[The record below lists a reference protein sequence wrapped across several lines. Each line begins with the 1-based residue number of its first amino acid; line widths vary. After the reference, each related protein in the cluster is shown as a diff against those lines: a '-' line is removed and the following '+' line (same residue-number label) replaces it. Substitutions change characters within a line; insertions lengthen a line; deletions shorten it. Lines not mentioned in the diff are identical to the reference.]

1 MVNEHICSNF
11 LPSLVKSGM
20 SVNVLRCAPVGPRF
34 GHSLVR
40 IQGPHDLCETE
51 LANIKDRVGSWCSV
65 ELSKTA
71 PGDYIAMIS
80 NHDCAICHLISNS
93 HCFLESCSM
102 KEDGTLVWNLVGPD
116 ADSIRRLIGG
126 LKETGREVKIHCT
139 REQESRNA
147 LTFRQKQALLL
158 AFDMVVISPLS
169 TILPSLVL
177 GFHSAILLRLH
188 PALDLFDHLTHVL
201 VDVGAL
207 DPFLGGEDLLTV
219 GDGDPGI
226 EHAPQGGE
234 YG

>member
-20 SVNVLRCAPVGPRF
+20 SVNVLRCAPVGSRF

-71 PGDYIAMIS
+71 PGDYIAMVS

-126 LKETGREVKIHCT
+126 LKETGREGKVHCT

-158 AFDMVVISPLS
+158 AFDMGFYDIPQRTTLQEMAPYLKCSKS
-169 TILPSLVL
+169 TLNVMLRRAERKVL
-177 GFHSAILLRLH
+177 A
-188 PALDLFDHLTHVL
+188 
-201 VDVGAL
+201 
-207 DPFLGGEDLLTV
+207 
-219 GDGDPGI
+219 
-226 EHAPQGGE
+226 E
-234 YG
+234 YLARS

>member
-20 SVNVLRCAPVGPRF
+20 SINVLRCAPVGPRV

-71 PGDYIAMIS
+71 PGDYIAMVS
-80 NHDCAICHLISNS
+80 NHDCAICHLITSS

-102 KEDGTLVWNLVGPD
+102 KEDGTLVWNLLGPD

-158 AFDMVVISPLS
+158 AFDMGFYDIPQRTTLQEMAPYLKCSKS
-169 TILPSLVL
+169 TLNVMLRRAERKVL
-177 GFHSAILLRLH
+177 A
-188 PALDLFDHLTHVL
+188 
-201 VDVGAL
+201 
-207 DPFLGGEDLLTV
+207 
-219 GDGDPGI
+219 
-226 EHAPQGGE
+226 E
-234 YG
+234 YLARS

>member
-158 AFDMVVISPLS
+158 AFDMGFYDIPQRTTLQEMAPYLKCSKS
-169 TILPSLVL
+169 TLNVMLRRAERKVL
-177 GFHSAILLRLH
+177 A
-188 PALDLFDHLTHVL
+188 
-201 VDVGAL
+201 
-207 DPFLGGEDLLTV
+207 
-219 GDGDPGI
+219 
-226 EHAPQGGE
+226 E
-234 YG
+234 YLARS